1 MGCVV
6 RRDVAP
12 PLSPRTGLAIPS
24 PLPVQLAQARSV
36 SYECGDATSEHS
48 SSHVYLVPLLLLLE
62 MPLQNSES
70 FTTLNKNRK
79 WISTGSHADSKI
91 FISVY
96 RHGVINLTTYVRRL
110 FPQCSIRH
118 SYSLIPLTCK
128 IHPLQDRAT
137 FFRPP
142 WKHPEFTTWFFNSYI
157 TSGSPRTETSRIYAE

>member
-36 SYECGDATSEHS
+36 SYECGDATSKHS
-48 SSHVYLVPLLLLLE
+48 SSHVYLPLLLLLE
-62 MPLQNSES
+62 MPLQYSES
-70 FTTLNKNRK
+70 FPTRYL
-79 WISTGSHADSKI
+79 IKI
-91 FISVY
+91 ENESVLALMLIRRYLYLYVY

-128 IHPLQDRAT
+128 IRPLQDRAT

-142 WKHPEFTTWFFNSYI
+142 
-157 TSGSPRTETSRIYAE
+157 